1 MEKEPRGCRSG
12 RTSRGGGRGNQGEI
26 LGEPT
31 PSGIGGARQAG
42 ERDPGTGELRRT
54 VP

>member
-1 MEKEPRGCRSG
+1 MEEPVGEEAEETRERSF
-12 RTSRGGGRGNQGEI
+12 
-26 LGEPT
+26 GEPT
-31 PSGIGGARQAG
+31 PSGTGGARQAG